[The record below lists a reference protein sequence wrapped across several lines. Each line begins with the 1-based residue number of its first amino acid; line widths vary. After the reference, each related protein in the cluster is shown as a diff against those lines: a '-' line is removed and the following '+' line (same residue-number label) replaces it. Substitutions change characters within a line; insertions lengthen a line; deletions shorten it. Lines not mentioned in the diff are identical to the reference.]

1 MGWLKLN
8 GETERI
14 VDLSSGATL
23 MDLLREY
30 FASNQAILK
39 RVLKENSLSSSII
52 VLVNGIDAKL
62 IQEALTKLTDGDQ
75 LTLIPVVHGG

>member
-1 MGWLKLN
+1 
-8 GETERI
+8 
-14 VDLSSGATL
+14 